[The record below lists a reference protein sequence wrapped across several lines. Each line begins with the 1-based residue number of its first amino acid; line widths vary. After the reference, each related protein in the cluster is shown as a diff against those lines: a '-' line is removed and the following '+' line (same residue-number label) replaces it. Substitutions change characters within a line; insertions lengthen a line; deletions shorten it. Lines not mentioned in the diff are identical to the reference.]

1 MNCGEIRPLI
11 SAFLDGEATPEEQR
25 SVERHL
31 ATCEECRHVLA
42 EYRAIGSD
50 LRALP
55 VPVPPAGLRR
65 DVWRAIEARQGGP
78 RVVKP
83 SPSSQG
89 KIIPLPQNRNKPGV
103 INILTG
109 AGNGWARAIPAA
121 VLVAALLIAV
131 SYFMIFNKTPVAL
144 ANMLEQGDI
153 VDYSQPVHVLL
164 AKSVKADDIQDN
176 TTVHEVSGDSLVPVE
191 TENKYRSR
199 GPNSGELVIYPVGA
213 WKAGVQYRI
222 VIDARRVQLWG
233 VVGDNPLGDKPIELS
248 FNTAMYTPTPS
259 STPTDTPIPTET
271 PVPPTDTPEPPAEDT
286 PAPTAMAQESPQVPV
301 AAVSNTPE
309 PSAATATMKP
319 NTPVPPTATRPAPTN
334 TRVAPTATTPP
345 PPTNTVAPS
354 NTPVQE
360 PTATSQPTQAP
371 SATPNV
377 SATPTRRSA
386 GSPTVTATVT
396 VTVQPR
402 ITPGKA
408 TPTVSPISDC
418 LLEPVRGFGAIW
430 RGDSDVRERLGCPTV
445 PEEPALPAA
454 QQHFQ
459 GGYMFWRGDTRVIY
473 VFLQTGR
480 HDQYGTWFE
489 FKDTWVEGEP
499 VPTVEGGTPDGGYV
513 PVRGFGKL
521 WANNPELRQKLGY
534 ATEPEASVDAVWQ
547 PFEHGRALWTSDRT
561 IRLMYE
567 DGIWQHFNDTYVGE

>member
-11 SAFLDGEATPEEQR
+11 SAFLDGEATPEER
-25 SVERHL
+25 RTVERHL

-55 VPVPPAGLRR
+55 VPLPPAGLRR
-65 DVWRAIEARQGGP
+65 DVWRAIEARQVGP
-78 RVVKP
+78 RVVKAP
-83 SPSSQG
+83 ASPKG
-89 KIIPLPQNRNKPGV
+89 KIIPLPQNRNKPGA

-144 ANMLEQGDI
+144 ATMVEQGDI

-164 AKSVKADDIQDN
+164 AKSVKADDIQNN
-176 TTVHEVSGDSLVPVE
+176 TTVHEVSGNSLVPAE

-233 VVGDNPLGDKPIELS
+233 VVGDNPLGDEPVELT

-259 STPTDTPIPTET
+259 STPTETPMPTDT
-271 PVPPTDTPEPPAEDT
+271 PVPPTETPEPPA
-286 PAPTAMAQESPQVPV
+286 PTAIAQASPEVPV
-301 AAVSNTPE
+301 AAASNTPE
-309 PSAATATMKP
+309 PPAATATTRP

-334 TRVAPTATTPP
+334 TKVAPTATLPP

-354 NTPVQE
+354 NTPVPE
-360 PTATSQPTQAP
+360 PTATTQPTQAP
-371 SATPNV
+371 SATPTV

-386 GSPTVTATVT
+386 ASPTVTATA
-396 VTVQPR
+396 TVQPR
-402 ITPGKA
+402 VTPGKV

-445 PEEPALPAA
+445 PEEPVRPAA

-473 VFLQTGR
+473 VFLQIGR

-489 FKDTWVEGEP
+489 FKDTWVEGEA

-534 ATEPEASVDAVWQ
+534 ATEPEASVEAVWQ
-547 PFEHGRALWTSDRT
+547 PFVHGRALWTSDRT